1 MSHCLLHSSSLN
13 DFKIRLQLRI
23 SCTQSYHAPTFNT
36 SFPLLSH
43 PFTLSAC
50 DGRENLPTPE
60 MRQGNLEPATFSLSL
75 DSTRNT
81 KMLYCAN
88 PTSTLLGAKQART
101 KWCHIS
107 QPWSNNNILFS
118 DESIV
123 PATNKIKV
131 YASIDS
137 EHKLHQKGLHI
148 WFAVG
153 IKLETPVYFCP
164 VCTGNCCTLNFYKNI
179 GILLE

>member
-1 MSHCLLHSSSLN
+1 MSRYNDPPYEHRITCSTDHLRGVNSNSLHNFLVTPNLPTTRMSHCLLHSSSLN

-101 KWCHIS
+101 K
-107 QPWSNNNILFS
+107 
-118 DESIV
+118 
-123 PATNKIKV
+123 
-131 YASIDS
+131 
-137 EHKLHQKGLHI
+137 
-148 WFAVG
+148 
-153 IKLETPVYFCP
+153 
-164 VCTGNCCTLNFYKNI
+164 
-179 GILLE
+179 